1 MINKL
6 PGWVFIG
13 GVVLAAVA
21 GFVNAV
27 GLLGLSHPIS
37 YVTGNLTLFS
47 ESLIQRDAVEATKTS
62 ILVAA
67 FFIGAVLCGFIVQQS
82 TLRLGRRYGAALA
95 MEAFLLFAA
104 LWYLNRGVAIGG
116 YLLTAAM
123 GLQNGMVSLYSSA
136 VVRTT
141 HMTGVTTDLGVA
153 LGHVL
158 RGMRV
163 EPRRFL
169 LLGGLLAGFVVGGI
183 LGGLCFARWHYLA
196 LLAPA
201 VGTGVTGIAY
211 IAYRQQQL
219 LRFNHKS

>member
-13 GVVLAAVA
+13 SVLLAAVA
-21 GFVNAV
+21 GFVNTV

-37 YVTGNLTLFS
+37 HVTGNLTLLS
-47 ESLIQRDAVEATKTS
+47 ESLVHRDTS
-62 ILVAA
+62 EVLHTSMLVIM
-67 FFIGAVLCGFIVQQS
+67 FFIGAVLCGFIVKQS
-82 TLRLGRRYGAALA
+82 TLRLGRRYGAALTI
-95 MEAFLLFAA
+95 EAVLLF
-104 LWYLNRGVAIGG
+104 VAIRYLDQGVVVGG
-116 YLLTAAM
+116 YLLSAAM

-163 EPRRFL
+163 ESRRFL
-169 LLGGLLAGFVVGGI
+169 LLGGLLGGFVAGGVI
-183 LGGLCFARWHYLA
+183 GSLCFTRWHYLA
-196 LLAPA
+196 LFGPA
-201 VGTGVTGIAY
+201 VVTGGTGIAY
-211 IAYRQQQL
+211 FIYRHRRVNL
-219 LRFNHKS
+219 DVTS

>member
-13 GVVLAAVA
+13 SVVLAAVA
-21 GFVNAV
+21 GFVNTV

-37 YVTGNLTLFS
+37 HVTGNLTLLS
-47 ESLIQRDAVEATKTS
+47 ESLVHRNLDEALHTS
-62 ILVAA
+62 MLVIM
-67 FFIGAVLCGFIVQQS
+67 FFFGAVLCGFIVKQS
-82 TLRLGRRYGAALA
+82 TLRLGRRYGAALTI
-95 MEAFLLFAA
+95 EAVLLF
-104 LWYLNRGVAIGG
+104 VAIPYLDHGVVVGG
-116 YLLTAAM
+116 YLLSAAM

-163 EPRRFL
+163 ESRRFL
-169 LLGGLLAGFVVGGI
+169 LLGGLLSGFVAGGVM
-183 LGGLCFARWHYLA
+183 GSLCFARWHYLA
-196 LLAPA
+196 LLVPA
-201 VGTGVTGIAY
+201 VVTGGTGVAY
-211 IAYRQQQL
+211 FVYRHRRVNL
-219 LRFNHKS
+219 DLTS